1 MSRASQPYLPKKNA
15 ISTLHWVS
23 SWALYLAQNGRTSL
37 GLLAQLVSHQRY
49 QGSKSELYTINVT
62 HEASGANWE
71 AICVI
76 RWGFDRSTSRCP
88 IAIKNFT
95 TCTNLSQKRE
105 QTYKYPERQL
115 RPLLHVSCYW
125 CRGSLVVLS
134 IHEFKERCATSPCF
148 TTNHDSTCFIRA
160 QPTGS
165 WRREWRVWICYSRLM
180 PYLCTLLYIC
190 SLLSCVL
197 IFIECAWCHDPRT
210 YHHMISSRQHE
221 HCRPEDCP

>member
-1 MSRASQPYLPKKNA
+1 MVAPSVGAKGLDTDVAR
-15 ISTLHWVS
+15 ISTIFT
-23 SWALYLAQNGRTSL
+23 QEECDKTSL

-105 QTYKYPERQL
+105 QTYKYPE
-115 RPLLHVSCYW
+115 
-125 CRGSLVVLS
+125 
-134 IHEFKERCATSPCF
+134 
-148 TTNHDSTCFIRA
+148 STCFIRA

-165 WRREWRVWICYSRLM
+165 WRRE
-180 PYLCTLLYIC
+180 
-190 SLLSCVL
+190 
-197 IFIECAWCHDPRT
+197 
-210 YHHMISSRQHE
+210 
-221 HCRPEDCP
+221 